1 MSKFNEKIKDSA
13 FSAKIVSFIDKVLV
27 VDISKLFFFIIF
39 SCTINYIWEL
49 SLGVQYVW
57 RTSID
62 FMWLVVFGIN
72 GCLVF
77 ILERNRLINYS
88 VRSFTFISIFI
99 SIILIASSFTLSVS
113 YVLLLVSYIL
123 FFASIF
129 ILSLYCEIRN
139 SIKNSKKY
147 DLANKFGAFLLIG
160 LSFLFYWISGL
171 SDPLLSSVI
180 LCSFPFYFISFFI
193 NKIEGILLQY
203 RVTFF
208 VYLFFIGSTIYPYLF
223 VVSLV
228 LFFISKFYF
237 FIKYDTKYPT
247 FLNNYDISR

>member
-13 FSAKIVSFIDKVLV
+13 FSTKIVSFIDKVLV
-27 VDISKLFFFIIF
+27 VDISKLFFFVIF
-39 SCTINYIWEL
+39 SCTINYIWES

-57 RTSID
+57 RVGID
-62 FMWLVVFGIN
+62 FIWLAVLGIN

-77 ILERNRLINYS
+77 ILERNKLIDYS
-88 VRSFTFISIFI
+88 VKSSVFIIIFI
-99 SIILIASSFTLSVS
+99 SLVVIYSSFTLSAS
-113 YVLLLVSYIL
+113 YVLLLVSYSF

-129 ILSLYCEIRN
+129 ILSLYCGIRN
-139 SIKNSKKY
+139 SIENSKKY
-147 DLANKFGAFLLIG
+147 DLINKLGALLFIG

-208 VYLFFIGSTIYPYLF
+208 VYLFFISSTIYPYLF

-237 FIKYDTKYPT
+237 FVKYDIKYPT